1 MSRERRARLWCF
13 GIAKDSAFVYS
24 GFYTSG
30 APRPERHNSH
40 TCHGMNVE
48 SKKRKGASKIEPSC
62 MLHRRMEQSNN
73 ISHQSQRMN
82 ISRHIQYTLY
92 AQISSHA
99 QQLTRT
105 LSTLLIPHDSSTYST
120 VYLHSS
126 ALALGYAGA
135 VGAGSGK
142 LMACQS
148 VWTSAGRRLCIVP
161 PSWERSSR

>member
-1 MSRERRARLWCF
+1 MLWNRQRQRVCLQWILHER
-13 GIAKDSAFVYS
+13 G
-24 GFYTSG
+24 
-30 APRPERHNSH
+30 PERHNS
-40 TCHGMNVE
+40 TCHRMNQKERGV
-48 SKKRKGASKIEPSC
+48 KNRTVACFIDVWK
-62 MLHRRMEQSNN
+62 LEQSNN

-161 PSWERSSR
+161 PSWDRSSR

>member
-1 MSRERRARLWCF
+1 MVLWNRQRQRVCLQWIFHER
-13 GIAKDSAFVYS
+13 G
-24 GFYTSG
+24 
-30 APRPERHNSH
+30 PERHNSH
-40 TCHGMNVE
+40 VTMNHYTL
-48 SKKRKGASKIEPSC
+48 KGKGRQKDPTERVVHAS
-62 MLHRRMEQSNN
+62 HRRMEQSNN